1 MQSFFFQKYIHKYVN
16 LAMEKGGP
24 YKGLKVKQ
32 EN

>member
-1 MQSFFFQKYIHKYVN
+1 MQSFFQKYIHKKVN

-24 YKGLKVKQ
+24 YKGLKDKR